1 MQYVQT
7 YCVECIDVHTYVLM
21 YVFNVLYCTLCEFV
35 NLSEVS
41 VCCCSS
47 IAHALCAA
55 LGGTSVSPCN
65 VWFIQHNAILSMLV
79 TDHDSGMLCLSMRCA
94 ICIISI
100 FR

>member
-21 YVFNVLYCTLCEFV
+21 YVFNVLYCRLCEFV

-41 VCCCSS
+41 VCCCLS

-55 LGGTSVSPCN
+55 LGG
-65 VWFIQHNAILSMLV
+65 L
-79 TDHDSGMLCLSMRCA
+79 LCLLATCGSF
-94 ICIISI
+94 SI
-100 FR
+100 MQY